1 MAELPKVDSSGSSAF
16 CFIEMIKELGG
27 HSMGKKV
34 LIAALAIGFLMIPFL
49 IHAEV
54 YKWIDRK
61 GTIHFTDDYSNIPSS
76 YRERLEVEIRK
87 DILEEGPLP
96 GSQKVIPGVKEE
108 QSKTVVYR
116 EEEVWREEKMRS
128 WMEQLEEA
136 TANYERA
143 QKSFLEKSEALS
155 RRRFGSPTM
164 YKFDIIK
171 VDALNQERM
180 KYKAQ
185 MEEADEMLR
194 KLSKPDFWGA
204 ATVMGEEKATDIYG
218 IGENWWRE
226 RVRPWKERLE
236 ELNASYE
243 NAEKKFMEK
252 SEDLSKRRYG
262 NRHTIKAKI
271 IELDRANKE
280 VLNYQAQMG
289 ENERELERISRDAEE
304 SMADPDWLK

>member
-1 MAELPKVDSSGSSAF
+1 
-16 CFIEMIKELGG
+16 
-27 HSMGKKV
+27 MGKKV
-34 LIAALAIGFLMIPFL
+34 LIAALTIGFLMIPFL

-54 YKWIDRK
+54 YKWIDDK

-76 YRERLEVEIRK
+76 YRERLKVEVRRDIR
-87 DILEEGPLP
+87 EEETLSGP
-96 GSQKVIPGVKEE
+96 QKIIPGVEEE
-108 QSKTVVYR
+108 QSKTVIYR
-116 EEEVWREEKMRS
+116 EEEVWREEKVRS
-128 WMEQLEEA
+128 WTEQLEEA
-136 TANYERA
+136 TANYESA
-143 QKSFLEKSEALS
+143 QKRFLEKSEELG

-171 VDALNQERM
+171 LNLLDEERM

-185 MEEADEMLR
+185 FEEADEMLR
-194 KLSKPDFWGA
+194 KLLKADFWGA
-204 ATVMGEEKATDIYG
+204 ASVIGEEKATDIYG

-226 RVRPWKERLE
+226 RVRPWKEKLE

-252 SEDLSKRRYG
+252 AEDLSKRGYG

-280 VLNYQAQMG
+280 ALKYRAEIV
-289 ENERELERISRDAEE
+289 ENERELERISKDAEE
-304 SMADPDWLK
+304 SKADPDWLK

>member
-1 MAELPKVDSSGSSAF
+1 MRRKLLISAF
-16 CFIEMIKELGG
+16 T
-27 HSMGKKV
+27 
-34 LIAALAIGFLMIPFL
+34 IGFLMIPFL

-54 YKWIDRK
+54 YKWIDDK
-61 GTIHFTDDYSNIPSS
+61 GTIHFSDDDSNIPSP
-76 YRERLEVEIRK
+76 YWEGLKVEVRK
-87 DILEEGPLP
+87 DIREEETLSGP
-96 GSQKVIPGVKEE
+96 QKIIPGVEEE
-108 QSKTVVYR
+108 QSETVIYG

-128 WMEQLEEA
+128 WTDQLEEA

-155 RRRFGSPTM
+155 QRRFGSPTM

-171 VDALNQERM
+171 LDALNQERM

-185 MEEADEMLR
+185 MEEADENLT
-194 KLSKPDFWGA
+194 KLSKPDFWGTA
-204 ATVMGEEKATDIYG
+204 SIITGEGKTTDIYG

-226 RVRPWKERLE
+226 RVRPLKEKLE

-252 SEDLSKRRYG
+252 ADDLSRRRYG

-280 VLNYQAQMG
+280 ALKYQARIA
-289 ENERELERISRDAEE
+289 ENDEELERISRDAEE
-304 SMADPDWLK
+304 SKANPDWLK